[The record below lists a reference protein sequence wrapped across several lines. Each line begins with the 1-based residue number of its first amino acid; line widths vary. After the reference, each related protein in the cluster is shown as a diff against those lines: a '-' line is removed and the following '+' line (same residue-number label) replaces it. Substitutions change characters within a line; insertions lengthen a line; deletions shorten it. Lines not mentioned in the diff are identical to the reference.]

1 VLEAGALAG
10 TEVQMRFLF
19 PTLRHERT
27 FLTPCAQHSRRHPT
41 PSERILWEALRGR
54 RLGVKFRR
62 QVILGNVIVDFF
74 APAER
79 LAVEVDGA
87 VHRGREGYD
96 RGRDSELGRH
106 GVRVLRV
113 KAWEVERGLPA
124 VLERI
129 SAALG

>member
-1 VLEAGALAG
+1 
-10 TEVQMRFLF
+10 MRFLF

-54 RLGVKFRR
+54 RLGLKFRR
-62 QVILGNVIVDFF
+62 QVILGNTIVDFF
-74 APAER
+74 APEVR

-87 VHRGREGYD
+87 AHRGREAFD
-96 RGRDSELGRH
+96 RGRDQELARH

-113 KAWEVERGLPA
+113 KAWHVERELES
-124 VLERI
+124 VLVRVR
-129 SAALG
+129 AALA